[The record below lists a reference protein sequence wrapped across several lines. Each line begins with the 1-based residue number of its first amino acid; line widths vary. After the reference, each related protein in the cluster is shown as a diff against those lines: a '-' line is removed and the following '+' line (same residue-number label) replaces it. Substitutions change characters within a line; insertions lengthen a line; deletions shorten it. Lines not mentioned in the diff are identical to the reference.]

1 MSRYGSVSRTTLM
14 NTTWLASN
22 GRQGRRAQSYVP
34 PLNGLSVSAAAAFS
48 TRLLR
53 TAYTGKAMNVRRSS
67 DNAAQDIGFVNGAL
81 DTASL
86 LSFVNNAGQPLNAMS
101 ATAAAA
107 FSTRLLRSAY
117 AGACMNV
124 RRSSDNTAQDIGFVN
139 GVLDTASLLAF
150 VGSGD
155 GFVTTWYD
163 QSGNGS
169 NATQATAVNQPQIV
183 ASGVVT
189 TAGSKPALKFVA
201 ATPLWLNIP
210 GQTTTNIFS
219 MNAVFQTSAFA
230 AVQGL
235 TDGDATGG
243 TGAAQLII
251 SASTGALAYQKKGVA
266 TLFASTLTPATGT
279 PQIATLVATNTT
291 AAISLN
297 GTTQINNSIP
307 AANLNLPIASIG
319 IANSTLSI
327 FNGLDGFESENIIFN
342 STLSAA
348 DQAIL
353 EKSQGF
359 YYGIQIAGAAPT
371 FNGFVTTWYDQSGNG
386 RDVAQATAAN
396 QPQIVSSGV
405 VSLFNSAPALAL
417 NGTSTSLATSAAA
430 TWLNGT
436 AYTLNAV
443 SKATATGS
451 NKALVGN
458 VGSGLDQNLYFGP
471 FGSTQWILSQ
481 FSDDGLFTVT
491 QTTNPLIATALR
503 ITGAGSQL
511 FFNGTSQGT
520 SATPANALS
529 GSGVLTIFTTN
540 GQYNFSGTSPEVVI
554 FASTLSTTDRQS
566 LERNQEAYYG
576 IAGV

>member
-1 MSRYGSVSRTTLM
+1 M
-14 NTTWLASN
+14 
-22 GRQGRRAQSYVP
+22 AQLSLSSLVIG
-34 PLNGLSVSAAAAFS
+34 LNGSAPGFVTILDSLSAASAAAFS
-48 TRLLR
+48 TRKLR
-53 TAYTGKAMNVRRSS
+53 SAYAGACMNVRRSS

-86 LSFVNNAGQPLNAMS
+86 L
-101 ATAAAA
+101 
-107 FSTRLLRSAY
+107 
-117 AGACMNV
+117 
-124 RRSSDNTAQDIGFVN
+124 
-139 GVLDTASLLAF
+139 AF
-150 VGSGD
+150 VGANN

-163 QSGNGS
+163 QSGLGN

-243 TGAAQLII
+243 TGAAQFII

-327 FNGLDGFESENIIFN
+327 FNGLDGFESENVVFATNI
-342 STLSAA
+342 A
-348 DQAIL
+348 DA
-353 EKSQGF
+353 
-359 YYGIQIAGAAPT
+359 
-371 FNGFVTTWYDQSGNG
+371 
-386 RDVAQATAAN
+386 
-396 QPQIVSSGV
+396 
-405 VSLFNSAPALAL
+405 
-417 NGTSTSLATSAAA
+417 
-430 TWLNGT
+430 
-436 AYTLNAV
+436 
-443 SKATATGS
+443 
-451 NKALVGN
+451 
-458 VGSGLDQNLYFGP
+458 
-471 FGSTQWILSQ
+471 
-481 FSDDGLFTVT
+481 
-491 QTTNPLIATALR
+491 
-503 ITGAGSQL
+503 
-511 FFNGTSQGT
+511 
-520 SATPANALS
+520 
-529 GSGVLTIFTTN
+529 
-540 GQYNFSGTSPEVVI
+540 
-554 FASTLSTTDRQS
+554 DRQL
-566 LERNQEAYYG
+566 LERNQEAYYS